1 VSRAGD
7 VDRIQVALADRAVQV
22 DVDQVETGRRP
33 EVAEQA
39 RLDVLGGKRLAQ
51 QRVVEQ
57 VDLRD
62 GEVVRRPPV
71 RVDPAQ
77 LGAGQGRPLGCARR
91 ARRSAPPPP
100 GTVPERDLLPTA
112 PRVEYSRIVVER
124 LDEERLELL
133 RSWGAGLSTNARDEL
148 RAAGKAILMLI
159 DEVERLQ
166 VDAWNARAA
175 ANAASQRSSQSL
187 ASALRDRLAQRP
199 LPDEPTA

>member
-1 VSRAGD
+1 
-7 VDRIQVALADRAVQV
+7 
-22 DVDQVETGRRP
+22 
-33 EVAEQA
+33 
-39 RLDVLGGKRLAQ
+39 
-51 QRVVEQ
+51 
-57 VDLRD
+57 
-62 GEVVRRPPV
+62 
-71 RVDPAQ
+71 
-77 LGAGQGRPLGCARR
+77 
-91 ARRSAPPPP
+91 
-100 GTVPERDLLPTA
+100 
-112 PRVEYSRIVVER
+112 VVER

>member
-1 VSRAGD
+1 
-7 VDRIQVALADRAVQV
+7 
-22 DVDQVETGRRP
+22 
-33 EVAEQA
+33 
-39 RLDVLGGKRLAQ
+39 
-51 QRVVEQ
+51 
-57 VDLRD
+57 
-62 GEVVRRPPV
+62 
-71 RVDPAQ
+71 
-77 LGAGQGRPLGCARR
+77 
-91 ARRSAPPPP
+91 
-100 GTVPERDLLPTA
+100 
-112 PRVEYSRIVVER
+112 VVER

-199 LPDEPTA
+199 VPDEPTA

>member
-1 VSRAGD
+1 
-7 VDRIQVALADRAVQV
+7 
-22 DVDQVETGRRP
+22 
-33 EVAEQA
+33 
-39 RLDVLGGKRLAQ
+39 
-51 QRVVEQ
+51 
-57 VDLRD
+57 
-62 GEVVRRPPV
+62 
-71 RVDPAQ
+71 
-77 LGAGQGRPLGCARR
+77 
-91 ARRSAPPPP
+91 
-100 GTVPERDLLPTA
+100 
-112 PRVEYSRIVVER
+112 VVER

-187 ASALRDRLAQRP
+187 ASTLRDRLAQRP